1 MTYIAE
7 ALPQLPSF
15 WGNDQV
21 MNSQHVIEKI
31 NSRQNAWYKNLRE
44 WSQSSGVHKEK
55 NLVWL
60 EGDHLCEAARLKGL
74 NFQTLIFRDDCP
86 TVIIEN
92 WSKQAD
98 KLVQIPA
105 FLMEGLS
112 SLHSA
117 PLMAA
122 VIALPLKPLFN
133 PQLSTVVLDQM
144 QDPGNAGS
152 ILRSAAAFGFKQV
165 LTTPNT
171 VGLWTHKVVR
181 AAMGAHFD
189 LAIVEGVSVEKIQAS
204 PLQIVLTSSHHGNFL
219 DELVVSCQLPS
230 PLAWIFGHEGR
241 GHSPQWAQS
250 HFQAVRIRQAG
261 GQESLN
267 VAAAAAI
274 CLHASSIQAFKT

>member
-1 MTYIAE
+1 MTYIVE
-7 ALPQLPSF
+7 ALRQLPSF
-15 WGNDQV
+15 WGNDQA

-44 WSQSSGVHKEK
+44 WSQSSGIHKDK
-55 NLVWL
+55 NLLWL

-86 TVIIEN
+86 ARIIEN

-152 ILRSAAAFGFKQV
+152 IVRSAAAFGFKQII
-165 LTTPNT
+165 TTPNT

-181 AAMGAHFD
+181 SAMGAHFA
-189 LAIVEGVSVEKIQAS
+189 LGILEGLEVAEIQAS
-204 PLQIVLTSSHHGNFL
+204 SLPIVLTSSHHGSFL
-219 DELVVSCQLPS
+219 DELVASSQLPS

-241 GHSPQWAQS
+241 GHSAQWS
-250 HFQAVRIRQAG
+250 EDNCKAVRIRQPG
-261 GQESLN
+261 GEESLN

-274 CLHASSIQAFKT
+274 CLHASSIQAIKT

>member
-1 MTYIAE
+1 
-7 ALPQLPSF
+7 
-15 WGNDQV
+15 
-21 MNSQHVIEKI
+21 MNSQNIVEKI
-31 NSRQNAWYKNLRE
+31 TSRKNAWYKDLRE
-44 WSQSSGVHKEK
+44 WSQSTGVHKDK
-55 NLVWL
+55 KLVWL

-74 NFQTLIFRDDCP
+74 NFHTLIFRDDCP
-86 TVIIEN
+86 SALIDN
-92 WSKQAD
+92 WSKQAV

-105 FLMEGLS
+105 FLMDGLS

-122 VIALPLKPLFN
+122 VISLPLKPLLD
-133 PQLSTVVLDQM
+133 PELSTVVLDQM

-152 ILRSAAAFGFKQV
+152 IVRSAAAFGFKQMV
-165 LTTPNT
+165 TTPNT

-189 LAIVEGVSVEKIQAS
+189 LGIVEGVSIEQIQATTL
-204 PLQIVLTSSHHGNFL
+204 PIVLTSSHHGNFL
-219 DELVVSCQLPS
+219 DELVSSNQLPS

-241 GHSPQWAQS
+241 GHSAQWS
-250 HFQAVRIRQAG
+250 ESSFQAIRIRQPG

-274 CLHASSIQAFKT
+274 CLHASSIQTIKT